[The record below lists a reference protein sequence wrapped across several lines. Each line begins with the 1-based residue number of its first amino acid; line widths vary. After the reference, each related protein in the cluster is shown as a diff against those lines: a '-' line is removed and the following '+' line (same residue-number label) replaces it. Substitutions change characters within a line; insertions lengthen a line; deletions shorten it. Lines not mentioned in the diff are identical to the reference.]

1 MKEYK
6 LNKDYKEP
14 SEKDVRKYKDFG
26 KLSHAYEKM
35 TKRPKP
41 LYKNPKI
48 FLALVIIALLAWL
61 LAEEFSENKKSD
73 ETPTKIE
80 NKE

>member
-14 SEKDVRKYKDFG
+14 TQEDVRKYKDFG
-26 KLSHAYEKM
+26 KLSHAYENM

-41 LYKNPKI
+41 LYKNPKV

-61 LAEEFSENKKSD
+61 IAEEFTDKEASKEPPSR
-73 ETPTKIE
+73 IE
-80 NKE
+80 EGQ